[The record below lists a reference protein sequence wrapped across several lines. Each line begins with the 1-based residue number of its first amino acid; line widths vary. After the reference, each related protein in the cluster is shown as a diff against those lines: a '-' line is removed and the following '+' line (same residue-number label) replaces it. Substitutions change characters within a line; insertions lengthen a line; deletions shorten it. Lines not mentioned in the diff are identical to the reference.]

1 MLSRSALLL
10 LSDATKLQ
18 AAHARFFLRLCCDY
32 DLRTWR
38 LLSPIRLSR
47 KYKMNHQICKRYFIA
62 IMKLGLLEIESSRTS
77 PRFRIARQFLLSGE
91 NLTQWLQDI
100 QKRSERET
108 LTPPAPFFLDWTK
121 KGQRIRPATPLVQ

>member
-1 MLSRSALLL
+1 
-10 LSDATKLQ
+10 
-18 AAHARFFLRLCCDY
+18 
-32 DLRTWR
+32 
-38 LLSPIRLSR
+38 
-47 KYKMNHQICKRYFIA
+47 
-62 IMKLGLLEIESSRTS
+62 MKLGLLEIESSRTS